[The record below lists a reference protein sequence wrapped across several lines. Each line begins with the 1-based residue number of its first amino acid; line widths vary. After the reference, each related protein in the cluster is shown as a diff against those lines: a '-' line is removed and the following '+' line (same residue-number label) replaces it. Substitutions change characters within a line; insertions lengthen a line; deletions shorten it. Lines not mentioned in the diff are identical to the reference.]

1 MPLWGI
7 KNLAFGFLDEL
18 EMESWF
24 ASEPNQKE
32 KCILKTFI
40 YASQQLKRAK
50 MLVNAE
56 KLKKGVIATPVCSLV
71 WQ

>member
-40 YASQQLKRAK
+40 YASQ
-50 MLVNAE
+50 
-56 KLKKGVIATPVCSLV
+56 
-71 WQ
+71 